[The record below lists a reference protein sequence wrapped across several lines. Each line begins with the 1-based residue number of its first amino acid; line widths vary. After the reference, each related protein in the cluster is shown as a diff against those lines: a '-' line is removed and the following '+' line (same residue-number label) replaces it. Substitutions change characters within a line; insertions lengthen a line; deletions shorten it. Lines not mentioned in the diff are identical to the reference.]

1 MSKQAG
7 NNPSGSW
14 KMILLLIIAG
24 AAVLMIPPV
33 SADTGVTIAASGVPS
48 YYLGEKVVFSGH
60 NYDSD
65 STYLF
70 ITGPGLFVTG
80 PGIPDGGGNLT
91 SPLQAVVSGNP
102 DSFTLV
108 KTKADKTWEYF
119 FYTANLP
126 LDAGTYSVYA
136 VSQPKAK
143 DQLGPAAANVGIIL
157 KKPFITADIS
167 PSPVSNGQ
175 PFTVRGTAE
184 GIPPAVQIWIIG
196 DNFVFN
202 TTTSVNPEASFTFSG
217 DTQLSGKLP
226 KGQCYLI
233 VQHPMQNNTFDIAL
247 SGDYVRNL
255 QGSDGMILF
264 RIRGAGSLQGN
275 DAADALTAALSDP
288 KNGDDTFT
296 EIPFLVDDT
305 GTSSPPSQPITTT
318 PVQSPTQPA
327 PLQYAP
333 FGAIVLIGG
342 IAVWR
347 RH

>member
-1 MSKQAG
+1 MSIRLHMSKPASK
-7 NNPSGSW
+7 NPSGSG

-24 AAVLMIPPV
+24 AAVLMISPV
-33 SADTGVTIAASGVPS
+33 SADTGVTIAASGVQS

-70 ITGPGLFVTG
+70 ITGPG
-80 PGIPDGGGNLT
+80 IPNGGGKLT
-91 SPLQAVVSGNP
+91 SPRQAVVSGNP
-102 DSFTLV
+102 DSFTVV
-108 KTKADKTWEYF
+108 KTKPDKTWEYF

-157 KKPFITADIS
+157 KKPFITAELV
-167 PSPVSNGQ
+167 PSSVLKGQ

-196 DNFVFN
+196 DNYVFN
-202 TTTSVNPEASFTFSG
+202 TTTPVNPDASFIFNG

-233 VQHPMQNNTFDIAL
+233 VQHSMQNNTFDIVA
-247 SGDYVRNL
+247 SGDYVRTL
-255 QGSDGMILF
+255 QGNNGMILF
-264 RIRGAGSLQGN
+264 RINGAGSLQGK
-275 DAADALTAALSDP
+275 DAADALIAALSDP

-296 EIPFLVDDT
+296 VIPFIVDDT
-305 GTSSPPSQPITTT
+305 GTSVPQSQPITTT
-318 PVQSPTQPA
+318 PVPNQTRHS

-333 FGAIVLIGG
+333 VGAIVLVLG
-342 IAVWR
+342 IAVWN